1 MDIDTLLAAA
11 LIGCGLYL
19 AAVVAHGIRVIR
31 YARSPQRR
39 LDERLSQLRR

>member
-1 MDIDTLLAAA
+1 MDTDTLLAVA
-11 LIGCGLYL
+11 LLGCGLYM
-19 AAVVAHGIRVIR
+19 AAMLAHGIRVIR

>member
-1 MDIDTLLAAA
+1 MDVDTLLAAA
-11 LIGCGLYL
+11 MLGCGLYV
-19 AAVVAHGIRVIR
+19 AAMLAHGIRVIR